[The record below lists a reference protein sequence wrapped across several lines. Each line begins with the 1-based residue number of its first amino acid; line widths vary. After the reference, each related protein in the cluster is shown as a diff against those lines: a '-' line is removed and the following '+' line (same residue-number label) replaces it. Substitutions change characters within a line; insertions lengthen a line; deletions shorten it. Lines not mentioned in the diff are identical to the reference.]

1 MMKKNKHMIFRVSP
15 KERKLIEANAAKADM
30 KISEYLRFVAI
41 HTEEVKIEPIQKK
54 ERSFLDLE
62 NIFE

>member
-1 MMKKNKHMIFRVSP
+1 MKKNKSIIFRVTP
-15 KERKLIEANAAKADM
+15 KERKLIEANAAKCDM
-30 KISEYLRFVAI
+30 TISEYLRFVAI
-41 HTEEVKIEPIQKK
+41 HTDEVKIEPVQKK